1 MRPLANLSNIALSSR
16 SAKPREILGRI
27 ENADFEQDQQ
37 WTAFVAAAV
46 LSKDVKNFVRAP
58 AYAAVKVGTAK
69 KTGYLLRHVDR
80 LHQAAALDVQAS
92 APAISVNG

>member
-27 ENADFEQDQQ
+27 ETADFEQIGNGLP
-37 WTAFVAAAV
+37 
-46 LSKDVKNFVRAP
+46 LSRRCAERSENFVRAP

-69 KTGYLLRHVDR
+69 KTGYLLRHVDH

>member
-1 MRPLANLSNIALSSR
+1 MDCLCRGRCALER
-16 SAKPREILGRI
+16 CE
-27 ENADFEQDQQ
+27 
-37 WTAFVAAAV
+37 
-46 LSKDVKNFVRAP
+46 NFVRAP

-69 KTGYLLRHVDR
+69 QRYLLRHVDR

>member
-1 MRPLANLSNIALSSR
+1 MDCLCRGRCALER
-16 SAKPREILGRI
+16 CE
-27 ENADFEQDQQ
+27 
-37 WTAFVAAAV
+37 
-46 LSKDVKNFVRAP
+46 NFVRAP

-69 KTGYLLRHVDR
+69 NTGYLLRHVDR

>member
-27 ENADFEQDQQ
+27 ETADFEQDRQ

-46 LSKDVKNFVRAP
+46 LSKDVKI
-58 AYAAVKVGTAK
+58 
-69 KTGYLLRHVDR
+69 L
-80 LHQAAALDVQAS
+80 
-92 APAISVNG
+92 SVLQRTQL

>member
-1 MRPLANLSNIALSSR
+1 MDCLCRGRCALER
-16 SAKPREILGRI
+16 CE
-27 ENADFEQDQQ
+27 
-37 WTAFVAAAV
+37 
-46 LSKDVKNFVRAP
+46 NFVRAP

-80 LHQAAALDVQAS
+80 LHQAAALDVQAN

>member
-27 ENADFEQDQQ
+27 ETADFEQDRQ
-37 WTAFVAAAV
+37 WTAFVGRCA
-46 LSKDVKNFVRAP
+46 LERCENFVRAS

-69 KTGYLLRHVDR
+69 QRYLLRHVDR

-92 APAISVNG
+92 ALPFQ